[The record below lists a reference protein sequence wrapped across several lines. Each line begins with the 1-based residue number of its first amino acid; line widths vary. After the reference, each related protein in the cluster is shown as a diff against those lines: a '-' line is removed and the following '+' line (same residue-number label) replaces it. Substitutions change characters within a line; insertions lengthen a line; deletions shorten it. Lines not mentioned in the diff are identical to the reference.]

1 MKTAF
6 LTLFS
11 LLGMLAGCTNIC
23 EDGTTPFVFDDAF
36 VTAVVETEASVRSAE
51 MLALNRVHVAFRNR
65 LEHRGIDPSSIPG
78 YRDWSR
84 RIRAATEVVKAQ
96 VLACRDW
103 RRDGSCVGSIRIIEQ
118 ASGLEMLVDECIQ
131 ETVVFLVSAGST
143 PPVDPAPGSR

>member
-23 EDGTTPFVFDDAF
+23 EDGTTPFVFDEAF
-36 VTAVVETEASVRSAE
+36 VTAVVETDVSVRSAE
-51 MLALNRVHVAFRNR
+51 MLALNRVHVAFRDQ
-65 LEHRGIDPSSIPG
+65 LEHRGIAPSSIPG

-96 VLACRDW
+96 VLDCRDW
-103 RRDGSCVGSIRIIEQ
+103 RRDGSGIGSVRVIEQ
-118 ASGLEMLVDECIQ
+118 ASRLEMLVDECIH
-131 ETVVFLVSAGST
+131 ETVVFLVSAGFT
-143 PPVDPAPGSR
+143 PPVDPAPGLR